1 MFRDMIRINQKMSHE
16 AAEELLN
23 RNTGGVLCCAGD
35 EGYPYGVPMSY
46 AYRDG
51 KIYFHSKNM
60 GYKVDAMAANPKACF
75 TVIDRDDIVAEE
87 LTVYYRSVIAFG
99 RTRLL
104 EGEERLDAQWA
115 IVEKYAGHMPKEFK
129 DEEMQG
135 NEKAAVYA
143 LDIESMT
150 GKEAIEL
157 VGTDL

>member
-1 MFRDMIRINQKMSHE
+1 
-16 AAEELLN
+16 
-23 RNTGGVLCCAGD
+23 
-35 EGYPYGVPMSY
+35 
-46 AYRDG
+46 
-51 KIYFHSKNM
+51 M
-60 GYKVDAMAANPKACF
+60 GYKVDAMAANPKSCF

-87 LTVYYRSVIAFG
+87 LTVYYRSVVAFG

-104 EGEERLDAQWA
+104 EGEERMEALWA
-115 IVEKYAGHMPKEFK
+115 IVEKYAGNMPIVFKE
-129 DEEMQG
+129 EEMQG

>member
-23 RNTGGVLCCAGD
+23 RNTGGVLCCVGD
-35 EGYPYGVPMSY
+35 GGYPYGVPMSY

-60 GYKVDAMAANPKACF
+60 GHKVDALAAEPKTCF

-87 LTVYYRSVIAFG
+87 LTAYYRSVIAFG

-104 EGEERLDAQWA
+104 EGEERLDALWA
-115 IVEKYAGHMPKEFK
+115 LVEKYAGHLPQDFKEEK
-129 DEEMQG
+129 MQG
-135 NEKAAVYA
+135 NEKTSIYA